1 MDCDA
6 FIAKLIKIRS
16 NMLKK
21 TMDVSIQNKDGLN
34 LKAWESECEI
44 EGGCASL
51 LMYSFPGWLFGK
63 SEIDEMTFKKKIEIN
78 A

>member
-6 FIAKLIKIRS
+6 FITKLKEIRS

-44 EGGCASL
+44 EGGCAFSADVQ
-51 LMYSFPGWLFGK
+51 FPWLAVWK
-63 SEIDEMTFKKKIEIN
+63 VRD
-78 A
+78 